1 MSDDL
6 NTEIKITASAE
17 GVEAGVG
24 RAKRSIADLAQAAEK
39 AGEQGGKGLGKMGAG
54 GEDAARK
61 VDGATKNMVAS
72 LQRQIAAMEAGGTAT
87 RQYQE
92 SIARLRGADMS
103 VLKPYLDQLD
113 AAKGKAEAAARAQG
127 GLEHS
132 LGSLGGVA
140 GIVRGQLIALAG
152 SLTLGSMFAFVKSVN
167 DGIDALNDIKDAT
180 GATIENISALEDVGR
195 RTGASLDLAG
205 SVLVKFNDVLSKA
218 TPKSDMALALE
229 SIGLKAEELRKL
241 DPAEALRKTA
251 VALAQFADDGNKAR
265 LIQDLFGKSVKEAA
279 PFLAD
284 LAEKGALV
292 AKVTTE
298 QAAEAEKFNKE
309 LFALKAN
316 ASDAARALVG
326 PLVSGINEVTKAFRD
341 GRAEGRG
348 FMDIAMSRY
357 WANVRGFYGMEA
369 PQAAN
374 TGGATGGWDE
384 PEAPKSSINVG
395 PTAAQ
400 RAEAAAAAKKA
411 AEELRR
417 ELAEQAK
424 LIAELHGLTG
434 PFAEDWARLS
444 RMYADGKL
452 SLEGLTQAQAALLA
466 KQPAIKAANDA
477 EKKALED
484 LTKARQLDAD
494 VRNKEAHDIAALMQ
508 RQEQAAEQSLAAVKA
523 RITALQ
529 AEESAVGMA
538 SALNI
543 SLAEA
548 IERVTI
554 ARLEE
559 EQAKYSQGSEGWQA
573 IQKEIEARKE
583 LLGLVSSKAQR
594 EQEARGWADMWH
606 SVDRTAHDVFVNVLE
621 GGQDAFKR
629 LGNTL
634 KASVLDVLYQMT
646 VRKWIINIG
655 TSIFGGGF
663 GAAAQA
669 ATGGGASA
677 LGMAGN
683 AASFASGIG
692 SFTTAGML
700 PAGMATALAGSTNA
714 FAMGLSGAWGAG
726 GGMLSTLNAGASM
739 LGSGSI
745 MSGLGTL
752 AGALGPLALGIALLS
767 SLIKK
772 STPHMGAGSTYSA
785 DGGLVTGADQ
795 YGNYGFA
802 DTRTYS
808 KEAETVTSTIARG
821 MVQSLDKAAKAFGQT
836 AGYSVS
842 TAFADDKSK
851 DGAWGSFSISKDG
864 KKLIDWRDDQSSKWA
879 PKEFADGEEGL
890 KQYQAEV
897 AKSMRAALDE
907 MDLPG
912 WANDMLDA
920 LGDTPSI
927 EGLSATVDVI
937 AAAQASLETMG
948 RHMVGFSD
956 LTDDAVSALVK
967 ASGGMDSFVASAGTF
982 YENFYS
988 DAERAAAVQRD
999 VAAELEEVG
1008 LTMPKT
1014 REEFRAMVEEQM
1026 ALGESGAAAVAV
1038 LLRVSGAFASVTD
1051 AAEDAAAAAQR
1062 AADEHAR
1069 RAAEVTQEREGL
1081 ETRIMQLLGDTAGL
1095 RAREIAAL
1103 DASNQA
1109 LQARI
1114 YALEDAEAGVSAA
1127 FSVLQRSV
1135 GVEKGRLQEALG
1147 SAQTLEQSI
1156 KDVFDLLR
1164 DQVRSLRGGTTAGGA
1179 MQANDARALIQ
1190 SVIAGGALP
1199 GVDKISQAVQALR
1212 AEVDGGIYASRLD
1225 RDRAT
1230 FSLAAD
1236 LERLSQFVQPQLSAA
1251 EQQVVLLE
1259 DQLAGLDLQLDLAQ
1273 QQIDAV
1279 HGVDTSVQSVA
1290 AAVAGLSVALDRY
1303 ASLRAGGTVSGGGG
1317 YGGGSGSAGN
1327 PSGGYGGGGG
1337 SAGNTSGGY
1346 GGGGTRTPGYTPSIG
1361 RPSYGAAEALASPEK
1376 FNDWFH
1382 GLRYNAQFAQ
1392 GYEVPDWLRATGLSI
1407 GGNAGEDFDFQM
1419 YLFFRNNP
1427 QLAEDF
1433 QRIMTGGES
1442 QHSTDGSGLIK
1453 SDLDAMPA
1461 DIAAYYRVHTAELL
1475 AAEGQGFDP
1484 VLAYMN
1490 YYQGP
1495 QSIGISDPRNTNVS
1509 DYLRRNRWTEGG
1521 IVANNNPLD
1530 YANGQFSGGY
1540 LMSRWDT
1547 ATGNIVDLDGRIY
1560 TPTGQFV
1567 GMASADQMRRIYG
1580 DQAVNTQGG
1589 DDRYRDSTA
1598 SRLYW
1603 EQVEMYGNATHD
1615 EFYAGLRTNI
1625 EQLIASGWSAQ
1636 DLVDGMYEY
1645 GMSLQDAAIAFG
1657 ITPEEVAANLRAAGA
1672 TNIPAFAQG
1681 GYYAGGLA
1689 LVGEDGPEVI
1699 NFNQP
1704 GQVYTAS
1711 QTRDLLAGGYGAGIE
1726 RELRALREEQRAQ
1739 ARAHAKLQLRLAK
1752 VLEGWN
1758 VDGIP
1763 EERVLTA

>member
-39 AGEQGGKGLGKMGAG
+39 AGEQGGKGLGRMGAG

-195 RTGASLDLAG
+195 RTGASLDLVG

-241 DPAEALRKTA
+241 DPAEALRRTA
-251 VALAQFADDGNKAR
+251 VALSQYADDGNKAR

-292 AKVTTE
+292 AKVTSE

-316 ASDAARALVG
+316 ASDAARAMVG

-348 FMDIAMSRY
+348 FMEIAMSRY

-369 PQAAN
+369 PQPAN
-374 TGGATGGWDE
+374 TGGATGGWDA
-384 PEAPKSSINVG
+384 PEAPKPSIDIG

-400 RAEAAAAAKKA
+400 RAEAAAAARRA

-417 ELAEQAK
+417 EMAEQAK
-424 LIAELHGLTG
+424 LVAELHGLTG
-434 PFAEDWARLS
+434 SFAEDWARLS

-452 SLEGLTQAQAALLA
+452 SLDGLTQAQAALLA

-494 VRNKEAHDIAALMQ
+494 VRNKEANDIAALMQ

-559 EQAKYSQGSEGWQA
+559 EQAKYNQGSEGWQA

-683 AASFASGIG
+683 AASLASGIG

-999 VAAELEEVG
+999 VAAELEAVG

-1081 ETRIMQLLGDTAGL
+1081 EERLMQLMGDTAGL

-1127 FSVLQRSV
+1127 FSTLQRSV
-1135 GVEKGRLQEALG
+1135 GAEKDRLQEALS
-1147 SAQTLEQSI
+1147 SAQTLESSI

-1179 MQANDARALIQ
+1179 MQAAQARELIQ
-1190 SVIAGGALP
+1190 GVLAGGALP

-1230 FSLAAD
+1230 FGLAAD

-1303 ASLRAGGTVSGGGG
+1303 AALRAGGTVSGGGG
-1317 YGGGSGSAGN
+1317 YGSGSGV
-1327 PSGGYGGGGG
+1327 GGGGG
-1337 SAGNTSGGY
+1337 GFGGGAGGAGSGSRPAGSGGSVP
-1346 GGGGTRTPGYTPSIG
+1346 RA
-1361 RPSYGAAEALASPEK
+1361 SYGAAEALSSPEK
-1376 FNDWFH
+1376 FKEWFH
-1382 GLRYNAQFAQ
+1382 GLRYNAQIGAD
-1392 GYEVPDWLRATGLSI
+1392 YEVPDWLRVSGLMI
-1407 GGNAGEDFDFQM
+1407 GGNAGDEFDFGM

-1427 QLAEDF
+1427 QFAEDYE
-1433 QRIMTGGES
+1433 RIMTGGVS
-1442 QHSTDGSGLIK
+1442 QYGTDGTSLIK
-1453 SDLDAMPA
+1453 SNLDAMPA
-1461 DIAAYYRVHTAELL
+1461 DVAAYYRANPAELL
-1475 AAEGQGFDP
+1475 AAEGSGLDP

-1490 YYQGP
+1490 YYHGP
-1495 QSIGISDPRNTNVS
+1495 QSIGITDPRNTNTTE
-1509 DYLRRNRWTEGG
+1509 YLRTHRWTPNG
-1521 IVANNNPLD
+1521 IVASNNAAD
-1530 YANGQFSGGY
+1530 YASAGYAGGY
-1540 LMSRWDT
+1540 MLSRYDT
-1547 ATGNIVDLDGRIY
+1547 TNGTIVDLDGRIY
-1560 TPTGQFV
+1560 TTDGHFI
-1567 GMASADQMRRIYG
+1567 GMASADQMRQIYG
-1580 DQAVNTQGG
+1580 DDVVAAQGG
-1589 DDRYRDSTA
+1589 ADRYRDSTA

-1603 EQVEMYGNATHD
+1603 EQVEVYGNATRD

-1625 EQLIASGWSAQ
+1625 DQLIASGMDAQ
-1636 DLVDGMYEY
+1636 TLADTMMQY
-1645 GMSLQDAAIAFG
+1645 GVSLSDAAIAYG

-1681 GYYAGGLA
+1681 GYYAGGAA
-1689 LVGEDGPEVI
+1689 LVGEEGPEFI
-1699 NFNQP
+1699 NFSQP